1 MLLKIFYLPDVRSVY
16 YKKQKTAAHIRELY
30 SGDLFP
36 GIICRGINQH
46 YRVMEAENKRGSKRF
61 FSGLKEVGTFPG
73 KEPCVA
79 LHVRG
84 SLDRWPALATVSV
97 LIIRLIADKAA
108 PSR

>member
-1 MLLKIFYLPDVRSVY
+1 M
-16 YKKQKTAAHIRELY
+16 
-30 SGDLFP
+30 
-36 GIICRGINQH
+36 
-46 YRVMEAENKRGSKRF
+46 
-61 FSGLKEVGTFPG
+61 G

-97 LIIRLIADKAA
+97 LIIRLIGDKAA